1 MRRVSILVM
10 LGISSLLAGAGSR
23 TSAQGTVP
31 AKGNAILS
39 LPSGMDPT
47 RLFTTTTASLLI
59 KAAKDAK
66 NRYLFSWQAGQAP
79 ALITVGRDLE
89 VTRLGDNTFAAWYFD
104 GGQEKLVTL
113 DGQKLLSKPLLLPN
127 GGPTGWQSCR
137 GNVVRVVC
145 IGNLPTTRDDD
156 SDEMGF
162 TAVLVVN
169 LETRKMNWFP
179 VDYQTYF
186 RFDLARK
193 MIYVTDDHRIRVRQF
208 DLAGDDKGSA
218 HVSNVMMPSP
228 SGQFLETLQ
237 EDGSE
242 FWAVD
247 EASTMKPLLSFNCD
261 RPGCKEGDR
270 DEDNQHWN
278 PKFSHQLV
286 VIRDGGAYG
295 IGGAC
300 DVYQLLDRPNLLKT
314 VPCEGLPVYDWS
326 RDGKAIVTIET
337 ERGRFSRQP
346 IN

>member
-1 MRRVSILVM
+1 M
-10 LGISSLLAGAGSR
+10 LGISLLLAGAGSQLC
-23 TSAQGTVP
+23 TSAQGTIP
-31 AKGNAILS
+31 LKGTAILS
-39 LPSGMDPT
+39 LPSGMNPT
-47 RLFTTTTASLLI
+47 RLFTTTTTSLLV

-66 NRYLFSWQAGQAP
+66 NRYLFSWQVGQAP
-79 ALITVGRDLE
+79 KLITVGRDLD
-89 VTRLGDNTFAAWYFD
+89 VTRLANNTFAAWYFD

-113 DGQKLLSKPLLLPN
+113 DGQKLLSKPLFLPN
-127 GGPTGWQSCR
+127 GGPTGWQSCT
-137 GNVVRVVC
+137 GNIVRVVC
-145 IGNLPTTRDDD
+145 IGNLPTTRADDY
-156 SDEMGF
+156 DEMGF

-179 VDYQTYF
+179 VDDRTYF
-186 RFDLARK
+186 RFDPTRE
-193 MIYVTDDHRIRVRQF
+193 MIYVADDIYASRKIRVRQF

-218 HVSNVMMPSP
+218 HLSDVMMPSP

-242 FWAVD
+242 FWAVY

-261 RPGCKEGDR
+261 RPGCREGDR

-278 PKFSHQLV
+278 PKFSHQIV

-300 DVYQLLDRPNLLKT
+300 DVYQLLDRPHLLKT

-326 RDGKAIVTIET
+326 RDGKALLTIQYEG
-337 ERGRFSRQP
+337 GRFSSQP